1 MWAGAKTGSGHS
13 AGLAGAGCKRSTI
26 RGMVFATSGCLVYS
40 GDVERITII
49 INGGKNG
56 LDDRRHRFSL
66 AKPCWSEVSMGIEMI
81 VGLVVAVLAA
91 IAGAFGFGKSRG
103 TTIAETKAEIQR
115 TEERAAATEAVAERR
130 VETTKGA
137 RDVQQTV
144 NHLPDDDVDRELRE
158 KFTRKT

>member
-1 MWAGAKTGSGHS
+1 MS
-13 AGLAGAGCKRSTI
+13 I
-26 RGMVFATSGCLVYS
+26 
-40 GDVERITII
+40 VEII
-49 INGGKNG
+49 IG
-56 LDDRRHRFSL
+56 
-66 AKPCWSEVSMGIEMI
+66 VIM
-81 VGLVVAVLAA
+81 VAAA
-91 IAGAFGFGKSRG
+91 GGFGVGHLRG
-103 TTIAETKAEIQR
+103 TNKAEAKADQQR